1 MVSYKK
7 GIGWEMGQYDDDLAF
22 YVSFNIIKV
31 IYNSDNERLCSVK
44 HHTSHELNSASSGIQ
59 NKHPV
64 MRSEAL
70 TTRIHG
76 RFWSGA
82 AQ

>member
-1 MVSYKK
+1 MSYKM
-7 GIGWEMGQYDDDLAF
+7 GIGWGMGKYDDDLAF

-31 IYNSDNERLCSVK
+31 IYNSDNERLCAVK
-44 HHTSHELNSASSGIQ
+44 HHTSHELNSLEIQ

-70 TTRIHG
+70 TTRLPG